1 MKRLPEN
8 NKITLGEYI
17 GYGVGPIGKN
27 MMSSLVNGE
36 YLPNFFRT
44 ELKINN
50 GFLAIMLF
58 VSKIWDGAN
67 DLMMG
72 AIIDHTNTKW
82 GKFRPY
88 IFFGAIL
95 NAITSVAIYF
105 NPGLK
110 GIWVYIYVTLLYLLC
125 DATFT
130 MIDVGYWSMIPAMTL
145 DPKERD
151 KLSILPR
158 VTGAIGGLA
167 SAVTLNIVVFLGKED
182 TAKGYLRYAMIAAV
196 VYIFTS
202 TICAVKTKER
212 VVLSP
217 KEQEPFSFIRAA
229 RILFRN
235 DQALIVVA
243 VMVLF
248 NAASCM
254 HGGTMLYYFT
264 NVAVKPQSFGVYSI
278 TTGLISGAGLFGVP
292 LASKKF
298 ERNKVYLAAYIM
310 PCIFY
315 VLMFI
320 QNIAAP
326 ANFLIFAILSAVPN
340 ISYGAMSMMQ
350 SVMLSDAVDYG
361 EWKYGERNEG
371 IIFSMLTFLS
381 KISNGISY
389 LIRYSGFAAVKFD
402 TQVGA
407 MASLAAI
414 KMIKFLLFAVP
425 PMFLIAAFLLHKAKF
440 KLVPAYMSQIT
451 DEIKLKR
458 ASLENS
464 NGVLN
469 NE

>member
-1 MKRLPEN
+1 
-8 NKITLGEYI
+8 
-17 GYGVGPIGKN
+17 
-27 MMSSLVNGE
+27 
-36 YLPNFFRT
+36 
-44 ELKINN
+44 
-50 GFLAIMLF
+50 
-58 VSKIWDGAN
+58 
-67 DLMMG
+67 
-72 AIIDHTNTKW
+72 
-82 GKFRPY
+82 
-88 IFFGAIL
+88 
-95 NAITSVAIYF
+95 
-105 NPGLK
+105 
-110 GIWVYIYVTLLYLLC
+110 
-125 DATFT
+125 
-130 MIDVGYWSMIPAMTL
+130 
-145 DPKERD
+145 
-151 KLSILPR
+151 
-158 VTGAIGGLA
+158 
-167 SAVTLNIVVFLGKED
+167 
-182 TAKGYLRYAMIAAV
+182 
-196 VYIFTS
+196 
-202 TICAVKTKER
+202 
-212 VVLSP
+212 VLSP

-278 TTGLISGAGLFGVP
+278 ITGLISGAGLFGVP

>member
-58 VSKIWDGAN
+58 
-67 DLMMG
+67 
-72 AIIDHTNTKW
+72 
-82 GKFRPY
+82 
-88 IFFGAIL
+88 
-95 NAITSVAIYF
+95 
-105 NPGLK
+105 
-110 GIWVYIYVTLLYLLC
+110 
-125 DATFT
+125 
-130 MIDVGYWSMIPAMTL
+130 
-145 DPKERD
+145 
-151 KLSILPR
+151 
-158 VTGAIGGLA
+158 
-167 SAVTLNIVVFLGKED
+167 
-182 TAKGYLRYAMIAAV
+182 
-196 VYIFTS
+196 
-202 TICAVKTKER
+202 
-212 VVLSP
+212 
-217 KEQEPFSFIRAA
+217 
-229 RILFRN
+229 
-235 DQALIVVA
+235 
-243 VMVLF
+243 
-248 NAASCM
+248 
-254 HGGTMLYYFT
+254 
-264 NVAVKPQSFGVYSI
+264 
-278 TTGLISGAGLFGVP
+278 
-292 LASKKF
+292 
-298 ERNKVYLAAYIM
+298 
-310 PCIFY
+310 
-315 VLMFI
+315 
-320 QNIAAP
+320 
-326 ANFLIFAILSAVPN
+326 VPN

>member
-17 GYGVGPIGKN
+17 GYGIGPIGKN

-44 ELKINN
+44 ELKMNN
-50 GFLAIMLF
+50 AFLAIMLF

-110 GIWVYIYVTLLYLLC
+110 GVWVYIYVTVVYLLC

-158 VTGAIGGLA
+158 VTGAVGGLV
-167 SAVTLNIVVFLGKED
+167 SAFTFNIVAFLGKED
-182 TAKGYLRYAMIAAV
+182 TAKGYLRYAMMAAA

-212 VVLSP
+212 VVLAP
-217 KEQEPFSFIRAA
+217 QEQEPFSFIRAA

-235 DQALIVVA
+235 DQALVVVA

-264 NVAVKPQSFGVYSI
+264 NVALKKETFGVYSI
-278 TTGLISGAGLFGVP
+278 ITGLINGIGLFGVP

-298 ERNKVYLAAYIM
+298 ERNNVYLATYIM

-315 VLMFI
+315 LLMFL

-361 EWKYGERNEG
+361 EWMYGERNEG

-389 LIRYSGFAAVKFD
+389 LIRYSGFAIVKFD
-402 TQVGA
+402 TQVGT

-425 PMFLIAAFLLHKAKF
+425 PMFLVAAFLLHKAKF
-440 KLVPAYMSQIT
+440 KLVPTYMSQIT
-451 DEIKLKR
+451 DEIKLRR
-458 ASLENS
+458 ASIEKS
-464 NGVLN
+464 NGVTN
-469 NE
+469 Y

>member
-17 GYGVGPIGKN
+17 GYGIGPIGKN

-44 ELKINN
+44 ELQMNN

-82 GKFRPY
+82 GRFRPY

-110 GIWVYIYVTLLYLLC
+110 GIWVYVYVTILYLLC

-167 SAVTLNIVVFLGKED
+167 SAFTLNIVGFLGKED

-196 VYIFTS
+196 IYILTS

-212 VVLSP
+212 VVLTP
-217 KEQEPFSFIRAA
+217 QQQEPFSFMRAA

-248 NAASCM
+248 NAAACM

-264 NVAVKPQSFGVYSI
+264 NVALKPQSFGVYSI
-278 TTGLISGAGLFGVP
+278 ATGIINGIGLFGVP

-298 ERNKVYLAAYIM
+298 ERNKVYLATYIM
-310 PCIFY
+310 PCVFY
-315 VLMFI
+315 LLMFF
-320 QNIAAP
+320 QNVLAP
-326 ANFLIFAILSAVPN
+326 SKFLLFVILSIVPN

-402 TQVGA
+402 TQVGF
-407 MASLAAI
+407 AATAAAVN
-414 KMIKFLLFAVP
+414 MIKFLLFAVP
-425 PMFLIAAFLLHKAKF
+425 PVFLIAAFLLHKARF
-440 KLVPAYMSQIT
+440 RLVPEYMLQIT
-451 DEIKLKR
+451 DEIKLRR
-458 ASLENS
+458 AETSDLNE
-464 NGVLN
+464 VLN